1 MDDSELIYR
10 IKKNIDSEN
19 SLKNLH
25 DKHSG
30 IFFKMIN
37 SYVPNN
43 CEFADKEEL
52 LGDSKYYIYCAAL
65 EFNSSKGAKFST
77 FLGNKTRWMCL
88 NLYNKNKKQ
97 NEIPHEDF
105 LLKIQINPSEDFL
118 SSIMKRELIEKVFE
132 SIEENG
138 DKRIEEIFR
147 MRYIVG
153 YKNKEMPWRKISQAM
168 GLSIQGCINIHDS
181 FVERIKK
188 KNIKQ
193 KVKYVK

>member
-1 MDDSELIYR
+1 MDDSELIKK
-10 IKKNIDSEN
+10 IKKNIDSEK
-19 SLKNLH
+19 SLNQLH

-30 IFFKMIN
+30 IYYKMIN
-37 SYVPNN
+37 SYVPKD

-65 EFNSSKGAKFST
+65 EFDNSKGAKFST
-77 FLGNKTRWMCL
+77 YLGNKTRWMCL
-88 NLYNKNKKQ
+88 NLFNKNKKQ

-105 LLKIQINPSEDFL
+105 MLRIHINPNEDFL
-118 SSIMKRELIEKVFE
+118 SSIMKKELIEKVFE
-132 SIEENG
+132 SIEEHG
-138 DKRIEEIFR
+138 DDRIQEIFR

-153 YKNKEMPWRKISQAM
+153 YKNKEMPWRKISKVM

-188 KNIKQ
+188 KNIQ
-193 KVKYVK
+193 